1 MKQRK
6 VVTSPLVIALALVIA
21 RSPWAAGQTTST
33 AAAPAPNFAEQQK
46 PIFKLMHVE
55 EGWEITRGEPNC
67 VIGVIDT
74 GFDFFHPA
82 LAGHIKPGWFAPGV
96 YHTDFFTMDAHGT
109 LVSSLLVAHRQ
120 EGQDG
125 MWGFAPGCS
134 VLAAAQ
140 GMPVHELL
148 RWRQN
153 FLAKNP
159 NASGAE
165 MAKAMSQTPS
175 LKAFGD
181 HWIEFVFT
189 TLADSIHYLTDHGAR
204 VINIS
209 EFIATSV
216 LASKPELKAR
226 VEEAFNYARDKD
238 VLIVVGAGN
247 SDNPIA
253 EYPGDRDSVMVAG
266 ASTLADKRWSSEVSY
281 MGMDVPQGSCYGPRL
296 SVMAPVQGLVVASPH
311 EDSYYSWNDTP
322 IGSQKEKFEAMYE
335 VLPWGATSSA
345 TPEVAALAALVRSLR
360 PDLHT
365 KDVIRL
371 IEQGADPIGD
381 EGFHEET
388 GYGRINFFKTLE
400 LARAVPDLPIHK

>member
-1 MKQRK
+1 MKQIRL
-6 VVTSPLVIALALVIA
+6 VLSVLVIALSAL
-21 RSPWAAGQTTST
+21 AAGQTASSTS
-33 AAAPAPNFAEQQK
+33 APKPNLAEQQK
-46 PIFKLMHVE
+46 PIFKLMQVE
-55 EGWEITRGEPNC
+55 EAWKITRGDSKC
-67 VIGVIDT
+67 IIGVIDS

-82 LAGHIKPGWFAPGV
+82 LADHIMPGWFASGV

-109 LVSSLLVAHRQ
+109 LVSSLLVAQRQ

-125 MWGFAPGCS
+125 MWGLAPGCS
-134 VLAAAQ
+134 VLTAAQ

-148 RWRQN
+148 RWRQD

-165 MAKAMSQTPS
+165 IAKAISQTPS

-181 HWIEFVFT
+181 RWIEYVFT
-189 TLADSIHYLTDHGAR
+189 TLGDSIHYLTDHGAR

-209 EFIATSV
+209 EFTTTSV

-226 VEEAFNYARDKD
+226 VEEAFDYARDKD

-247 SDNPIA
+247 NDVRIA
-253 EYPGDRDSVMVAG
+253 DYPGESDSVMVAG
-266 ASTLADKRWSSEVSY
+266 ASTLADKRWSMKVSY
-281 MGMDVPQGSCYGPRL
+281 LGMDVPQGSCYGPRL
-296 SVMAPVQGLVVASPH
+296 SVMAPVENLVVASPH
-311 EDSYYSWNDTP
+311 EDAYYSWNDTP
-322 IGSQKEKFEAMYE
+322 IGSQKEKFESMYE

-365 KDVIRL
+365 KDVIHL
-371 IEQGADPIGD
+371 IEQGADPIG
-381 EGFHEET
+381 EPGFYEET
-388 GYGRINFFKTLE
+388 GYGRINFRKTLE
-400 LARAVPDLPIHK
+400 LARVAPAPDLSIHQ